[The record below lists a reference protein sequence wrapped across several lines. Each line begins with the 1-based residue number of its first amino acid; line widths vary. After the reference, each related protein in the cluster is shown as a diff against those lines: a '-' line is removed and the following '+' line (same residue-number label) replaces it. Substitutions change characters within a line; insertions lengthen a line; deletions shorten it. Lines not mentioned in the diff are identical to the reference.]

1 MILDI
6 KGDIIA
12 DKWRKA
18 YAFFGFD
25 HTSPAMVRDAFANL
39 PAGDRMQVRI
49 NSPGGDVL
57 AGQEIYTFLRDRD
70 DVDIVVES
78 LAGSAA
84 SVIAMAGP
92 SSISP
97 VGMLMIHDV
106 SIAGATGNKNDMQK
120 TSQVLAEY
128 DKALAQAYIEKTGKT
143 VDEILSL
150 MDEETWLTAPRAVEM
165 GFIDQIS
172 KGAQALT
179 NTCFEFKVTP
189 AMMEQYEKEKADI
202 LQDLD
207 AFGSRK
213 ED

>member
-1 MILDI
+1 
-6 KGDIIA
+6 
-12 DKWRKA
+12 
-18 YAFFGFD
+18 
-25 HTSPAMVRDAFANL
+25 MVKEAFATL
-39 PAGDRMQVRI
+39 PNGDRMQVRI

-57 AGQEIYTFLRDRD
+57 AGQEIYAFLRDRD

-128 DKALAQAYIEKTGKT
+128 DKALAQAYMEKTEKT
-143 VDEILSL
+143 MDEILAL

-179 NTCFEFKVTP
+179 NACFEFKVTP
-189 AMMEQYEKEKADI
+189 AMMEQYEKEKAEI

-207 AFGSRK
+207 GFGSRK